1 MRAHRAAVAAL
12 LATLVPYVVLLV
24 GIPASGDQDAAIH
37 AIYSRWP
44 LEPNPAPF
52 PYRVLTVWSRPI
64 FALAYALPGQ
74 LGFTA
79 MRLFTLALCAVTGW
93 LTYLLARRL
102 ALPHP
107 WLAVPLV
114 LLQPVML
121 QVGVDVMTEPLFAL
135 LLAAGMLAMESG
147 RRLLAACLLSLL
159 PLARPE
165 GGLVLAV
172 LGVVWGLE
180 SLRDRRALVPLL
192 GLGLGLVLWEAVVLA
207 VTGNWRYLLDTFPW
221 PVRSDRWQGSP
232 FHYLLRWPLI
242 LGAAGL
248 VPWLV
253 GLKPSWR
260 AGGSPR
266 LGVLFISAVLGVH
279 AFLFATGGFASTGFE
294 RYFAT
299 LSPTNGLIALAGV
312 AWLVKRGL
320 HWLRLVLPPA
330 LALQAVHGLIWIDAQ
345 PLAHLP
351 QATLQTLH
359 EARSRVDFTDRFV
372 IASDLH
378 AFVFLDID
386 PGPRDA
392 RLRASRELAVKRI
405 EQLPAGTV
413 VLWDNMVGQW
423 WYGLAV
429 EDFTARGYQVLWEQ
443 EAELRSPLLNRP
455 SGRRLRQA
463 VLVRNPGPAS
473 QG

>member
-1 MRAHRAAVAAL
+1 
-12 LATLVPYVVLLV
+12 
-24 GIPASGDQDAAIH
+24 
-37 AIYSRWP
+37 
-44 LEPNPAPF
+44 
-52 PYRVLTVWSRPI
+52 
-64 FALAYALPGQ
+64 
-74 LGFTA
+74 
-79 MRLFTLALCAVTGW
+79 
-93 LTYLLARRL
+93 
-102 ALPHP
+102 
-107 WLAVPLV
+107 
-114 LLQPVML
+114 
-121 QVGVDVMTEPLFAL
+121 
-135 LLAAGMLAMESG
+135 
-147 RRLLAACLLSLL
+147 
-159 PLARPE
+159 
-165 GGLVLAV
+165 
-172 LGVVWGLE
+172 
-180 SLRDRRALVPLL
+180 
-192 GLGLGLVLWEAVVLA
+192 
-207 VTGNWRYLLDTFPW
+207 
-221 PVRSDRWQGSP
+221 
-232 FHYLLRWPLI
+232 
-242 LGAAGL
+242 
-248 VPWLV
+248 
-253 GLKPSWR
+253 
-260 AGGSPR
+260 
-266 LGVLFISAVLGVH
+266 VLFISAVLGVH

-312 AWLVKRGL
+312 AWLVERGL

-330 LALQAVHGLIWIDAQ
+330 LALQAVHGLIWIDSQ